1 MSEQQENYRTVAE
14 DNFKTRLLAETAE
27 LRDRLTKLREF
38 IKSDKFLE
46 IDSSQQALLK
56 IQSKAMDTYH
66 YCLCARLDLL
76 AD

>member
-1 MSEQQENYRTVAE
+1 MSEEQAKYKTEAD
-14 DNFKTRLLAETAE
+14 DNFDRLRAETTE
-27 LRDRLTKLREF
+27 LRDRITKLREF

-66 YCLCARLDLL
+66 YCLCARLDLIE
-76 AD
+76 

>member
-1 MSEQQENYRTVAE
+1 MSEEQAKY
-14 DNFKTRLLAETAE
+14 KTEADDHFDRLRAETTE
-27 LRDRLTKLREF
+27 LRDRITKLREF

-66 YCLCARLDLL
+66 YCLCARLDLIE
-76 AD
+76 

>member
-1 MSEQQENYRTVAE
+1 MSEEQAKY
-14 DNFKTRLLAETAE
+14 KTEADDYFDRLRAETTE
-27 LRDRLTKLREF
+27 LRDRITKLREF

-66 YCLCARLDLL
+66 YCLCARLDLIE
-76 AD
+76 